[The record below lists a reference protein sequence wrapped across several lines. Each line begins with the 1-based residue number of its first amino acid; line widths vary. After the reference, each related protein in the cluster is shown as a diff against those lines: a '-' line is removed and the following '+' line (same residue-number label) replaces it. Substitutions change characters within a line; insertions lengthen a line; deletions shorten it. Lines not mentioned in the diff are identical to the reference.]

1 MAYQK
6 TTGST
11 GGVKVGSTYDEART
25 RKVNAEAEVAELHL
39 ETIHGRLMPTED
51 VIKEW
56 EGVLVAL
63 KGKLL
68 ALPSKIA
75 PVLASET
82 TTAGCK
88 SVLEDVINEA
98 LEELSS
104 YDPTTDVAEHA
115 ESAKAAAK
123 IKRKSVGRSR
133 KTP

>member
-56 EGVLVAL
+56 EGVLVAI

-82 TTAGCK
+82 TTGGCK

-104 YDPTTDVAEHA
+104 YDPKTDVAEHA